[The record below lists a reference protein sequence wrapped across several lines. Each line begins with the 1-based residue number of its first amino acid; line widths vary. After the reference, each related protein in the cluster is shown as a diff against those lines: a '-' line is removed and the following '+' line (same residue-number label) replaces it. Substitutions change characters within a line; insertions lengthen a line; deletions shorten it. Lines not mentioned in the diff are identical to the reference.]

1 MHERICVCDQV
12 PTLQTRTRLTLILH
26 YREQHQTSNTGHLLN
41 LALPNS
47 EVRIYGDFDN
57 PLPTAGLAPETHQT
71 YVLFPGPEARELTLE
86 EVRRDGRPV
95 NLVVPD
101 GTWRQSSRMMR
112 RCEPLRQLPA
122 RILPPGPPSAYQL
135 RRAEQPERIST
146 FEAGARALGL
156 LEGAQVQQPL
166 EMFFRIM
173 VERSL
178 WARNRLPAHLVTGG
192 LPPEALTYGQQDR
205 DDEP

>member
-1 MHERICVCDQV
+1 MHERICICDRI
-12 PTLQTRTRLTLILH
+12 PSLPTRTRLTLVLH
-26 YREQHQTSNTGHLLN
+26 YREQQQTSNTGHLLH

-47 EVRIYGDFDN
+47 EVRIYGDFN
-57 PLPTAGLAPETHQT
+57 APMPTEDLAPEDHQT
-71 YVLFPGPEARELTLE
+71 YVLFPGPEARELSLDE
-86 EVRRDGRPV
+86 LRRDGRPV
-95 NLVVPD
+95 NLILPD

-122 RILPPGPPSAYQL
+122 RLLPPGPPSAYQL

-156 LEGAQVQQPL
+156 LEGPQVQGPL
-166 EMFFRIM
+166 EEIFRVM

-178 WARNRLPAHLVTGG
+178 WARNRLPAHLVAGG
-192 LPPEALTYGQQDR
+192 LPPEALTYGQL
-205 DDEP
+205 DDEDP